1 MREIPPPSPAVVVGI
16 DGSRGAVDTALWAI
30 DEAVERDLPLRLVYA
45 IAERDRSA
53 VDAQHIVHDFATG
66 EAAVRYAAMAIESVD
81 KPVKIEVEIV
91 QGRPATALLSASR
104 DAAMLCVG
112 ALGVDRATGK
122 RVGSTVTELL
132 ARAHCPVAIVRPN
145 RLKTREPGWI
155 VTEFD
160 ESPDGSTVLGLALD
174 EARMRHAPL
183 RVLATWRPRFTD
195 VYDDHARTLGARQ
208 AEANLERSLTRYRRL
223 YPDLD
228 IKAVATQGNPLNYLT
243 RHADSIQLIVLGH
256 QPSKELAE
264 FAGPAPHAARQGID
278 CSVLISGRHGAL

>member
-1 MREIPPPSPAVVVGI
+1 MREIPPPSPAIVVGI
-16 DGSRGAVDTALWAI
+16 DGSRTAVDAALWAI

-45 IAERDRSA
+45 IADRDRGPI
-53 VDAQHIVHDFATG
+53 DAQCIAHDFATA

-81 KPVKIEVEIV
+81 KPVKMEVEIV

-132 ARAHCPVAIVRPN
+132 GRAHCPVAIVRPT
-145 RLKTREPGWI
+145 RLNIREPGWV

-183 RVLATWRPRFTD
+183 LVLAAWRPRFTD
-195 VYDDHARTLGARQ
+195 IYDGDGCADGTRQ
-208 AEANLERSLTRYRRL
+208 AKANLERSLTRYRRL
-223 YPDLD
+223 YPDVE
-228 IKAVATQGNPLNYLT
+228 IKAVATQGSPLNYLT

-256 QPSKELAE
+256 QPSAELAE
-264 FAGPAPHAARQGID
+264 FAGPAPHGIN

>member
-1 MREIPPPSPAVVVGI
+1 MREIPPPSPAIVVGI

-45 IAERDRSA
+45 IADRDRGPI
-53 VDAQHIVHDFATG
+53 DAQNIAHDFATG
-66 EAAVRYAAMAIESVD
+66 EAAVRYAAMAIESID

-104 DAAMLCVG
+104 DAAMLCIG

-132 ARAHCPVAIVRPN
+132 ARAHCPVAIIRPD
-145 RLKTREPGWI
+145 RLKTREPGWV
-155 VTEFD
+155 VTEFE

-183 RVLATWRPRFTD
+183 RVLATWRPHFTD
-195 VYDDHARTLGARQ
+195 IYDDHAHTEGARQ

-228 IKAVATQGNPLNYLT
+228 IKAVATQGSPLNYLT

-256 QPSKELAE
+256 QPSAELAE
-264 FAGPAPHAARQGID
+264 FAGPAPRAARHGIN